1 MPLNNQMKL
10 EFLSIPANISFAR
23 ATVAAF
29 ASQLEFTLSD
39 LEEVKVAVSEAVSNS
54 IIHGYRNA
62 PDRFIKIYAG
72 LTENTLELSIEDDG
86 RGIEDIDRALQPA
99 FTTDPERLG
108 LGFVFMQSF
117 MENLQVDSLPG
128 RGTMVRMSRRV
139 GAGAVQ
145 NSREH

>member
-1 MPLNNQMKL
+1 MSFTNQMKL

-23 ATVAAF
+23 STVAAF

-39 LEEVKVAVSEAVSNS
+39 LEEVKVAVSEAVSNA
-54 IIHGYRNA
+54 IIHGYQNA
-62 PDRFIKIYAG
+62 PDRFIKVHAS
-72 LTENTLELSIEDDG
+72 LTADRLELAIEDKG
-86 RGIEDIDRALQPA
+86 RGIEDISKALQPA

-128 RGTMVRMSRRV
+128 HGTLVRMSRRV
-139 GAGAVQ
+139 GAGPVK
-145 NSREH
+145 NNGGH

>member
-1 MPLNNQMKL
+1 MPFTNHMKL
-10 EFLSIPANISFAR
+10 EILSIPANISFAR

-29 ASQLEFTLSD
+29 ASQIDFTLSD

-54 IIHGYRNA
+54 IIHGYRNT
-62 PDRFIKIYAG
+62 PDRFIRVHAR
-72 LTENTLELSIEDDG
+72 LTVNTLELSIEDDG
-86 RGIEDIDRALQPA
+86 RGIEDIAKALQPA

-128 RGTMVRMSRRV
+128 RGTLVRMTKRV
-139 GAGAVQ
+139 SAGAAQ
-145 NSREH
+145 SSQEH

>member
-1 MPLNNQMKL
+1 MSFTNQMKL

-29 ASQLEFTLSD
+29 ASQLDFTLSD
-39 LEEVKVAVSEAVSNS
+39 LEEIKVAVSEAVSNS
-54 IIHGYRNA
+54 IIHGYKNA
-62 PDRFIKIYAG
+62 PDRIVKIYAR
-72 LTENTLELSIEDDG
+72 LTVDTLELSIEDNG
-86 RGIEDIDRALQPA
+86 SGIEDIDKALQPA
-99 FTTDPERLG
+99 FTTDPGRLG

-128 RGTMVRMSRRV
+128 RGTLVRMSKRV
-139 GAGAVQ
+139 GVAAVK

>member
-1 MPLNNQMKL
+1 MSFTNQMKL

-39 LEEVKVAVSEAVSNS
+39 LEDVKVAVSEAVSNS
-54 IIHGYRNA
+54 IVHGYQNA
-62 PDRFIKIYAG
+62 PDRFIKIHAS
-72 LTENTLELSIEDDG
+72 LAADTLQLIIEDEG

-128 RGTMVRMSRRV
+128 HGTLVRMSRRV
-139 GAGAVQ
+139 GAGPVK
-145 NSREH
+145 NSGDH

>member
-1 MPLNNQMKL
+1 MPFTNQMKL

-23 ATVAAF
+23 STVAAF

-54 IIHGYRNA
+54 IIHGYSNA
-62 PDRFIKIYAG
+62 TDKFIKVYAYIS
-72 LTENTLELSIEDDG
+72 LNTLEMSIEDEG
-86 RGIEDIDRALQPA
+86 RGIEDINKALQPA
-99 FTTDPERLG
+99 FTTVPERLG

-128 RGTMVRMSRRV
+128 RGTKVRMSRRV
-139 GAGAVQ
+139 RAGNTNKNQ
-145 NSREH
+145 ER

>member
-1 MPLNNQMKL
+1 MPFTNQMKL

-23 ATVAAF
+23 STVAAF

-54 IIHGYRNA
+54 IIHGYNNA
-62 PDRFIKIYAG
+62 TDKFIKVYAYIS
-72 LTENTLELSIEDDG
+72 LNTLEMSIEDEG
-86 RGIEDIDRALQPA
+86 RGIEDINKALQPA
-99 FTTDPERLG
+99 FTTVPERLG

-128 RGTMVRMSRRV
+128 RGTKVRMSRRV
-139 GAGAVQ
+139 RAGNTNKNQ
-145 NSREH
+145 ER

>member
-62 PDRFIKIYAG
+62 SDRFIKIYAG

-86 RGIEDIDRALQPA
+86 RGIEDIDKALQPA

>member
-1 MPLNNQMKL
+1 
-10 EFLSIPANISFAR
+10 
-23 ATVAAF
+23 
-29 ASQLEFTLSD
+29 
-39 LEEVKVAVSEAVSNS
+39 
-54 IIHGYRNA
+54 
-62 PDRFIKIYAG
+62 G

-86 RGIEDIDRALQPA
+86 RGIEDIDKALQPA

-139 GAGAVQ
+139 GTGAVQ